1 MCDVDKLTSQLLE
14 LSKQMANSSK
24 SFHIFVKTEKLNFT
38 CSIMDRG
45 IPPNTA
51 KRIMK
56 KYPSQKNRDFLR
68 RRTFLEKKL
77 NQIESKADIFE
88 CNQCDFKNSSEIEL
102 NVHIEKQHNI
112 QAQKVE

>member
-38 CSIMDRG
+38 CIIMDRG

-51 KRIMK
+51 KRIK
-56 KYPSQKNRDFLR
+56 KKSPSQKNCDFLR
-68 RRTFLEKKL
+68 RKTFLEIKL
-77 NQIESKADIFE
+77 NKNESNTDIFE
-88 CNQCDFKNSSEIEL
+88 YNQCDFKNSSE
-102 NVHIEKQHNI
+102 N
-112 QAQKVE
+112 